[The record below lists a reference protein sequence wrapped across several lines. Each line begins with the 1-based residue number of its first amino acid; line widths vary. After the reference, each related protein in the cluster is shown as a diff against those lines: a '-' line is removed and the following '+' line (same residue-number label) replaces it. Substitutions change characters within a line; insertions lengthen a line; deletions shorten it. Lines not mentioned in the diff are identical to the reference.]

1 MKSTLLFPILIL
13 SLLAVSAA
21 GQTQIDLRTQAKDI
35 DFSNAG
41 STKPIQM
48 GAALPATC
56 ATGQTFLLSSATLGQ
71 NLYVCTAANAWTRQG
86 GAAMVSQLND
96 FAATWTSPSTLT
108 IGGNCSSATP
118 CNLRLGSTVY
128 SFTQSCTATIGAG
141 FGMAYIYFDS
151 TGALTVG
158 HNLTVTTS
166 AGCQAVGGVTN
177 FPAGSIPLATWTAN
191 WAWDTTGGLDYRA
204 MLAEK
209 GFAGGTGLI
218 TTDAGGSTTI
228 SVDGTVVPTYLTGT
242 AVLNFPSIANGACA
256 ADLSF
261 TLAGAAVNDGVAP
274 GWPNAL
280 EPGLVGTMRVS
291 APSTITV
298 RLCNLSGSAVDP
310 ASATFRATIVR
321 SF

>member
-1 MKSTLLFPILIL
+1 
-13 SLLAVSAA
+13 
-21 GQTQIDLRTQAKDI
+21 
-35 DFSNAG
+35 
-41 STKPIQM
+41 
-48 GAALPATC
+48 
-56 ATGQTFLLSSATLGQ
+56 
-71 NLYVCTAANAWTRQG
+71 
-86 GAAMVSQLND
+86 MVSQLND

-128 SFTQSCTATIGAG
+128 SFTQSCTATISAG

-166 AGCQAVGGVTN
+166 AGCQAVTGVTN

-191 WAWDTTGGLDYRA
+191 WAWDTAGGLDYRA
-204 MLAEK
+204 MLAGK

-218 TTDAGGSTTI
+218 TTDAGGNTTI

-242 AVLNFPSIANGACA
+242 AVLNFPSIAYGACA

-280 EPGLVGTMRVS
+280 EPGLVATMRVS